1 MHSKDHFASKG
12 AAVSQGLSHGA
23 LARLGAAQ
31 MRYMREE
38 DHLCLPEGMSRDRF
52 GDLMK
57 RVARALPC
65 PIGKPALA
73 SFMIMIRATKP
84 SDWTEG
90 SETEPCCYMSQTEMA
105 YRADVSPT
113 RIRAHEAELVAAGLI
128 EKRCMGNGAR
138 SGFRKSGIYFT
149 PTLARIEEL
158 LELDA
163 ALTAE
168 REQIAQLCGLRST
181 HKRQLKLC
189 IETLTAQLGDAHK
202 DVETLIEAYSALP
215 RADRLASMGI
225 PALSAHVDKIAQVVK
240 DALILCKI
248 PSKTSGQPL
257 DSKRSITKEQ
267 NNTPNVPCNENVPK
281 LPVDTSTDIN
291 LNTEL
296 PNGSKNCK
304 EKKKYGAASVQ
315 DKQKLIKYLTPDKL
329 FDIASPDM
337 QLYLE
342 AERDI
347 HGDLSFYAFELAAQ
361 RRLPELG
368 ISPSAWLEASN
379 TMGAH
384 LATLCILTLD
394 ANHARSDLAV
404 RNPGG
409 YLRGMTRAHQ
419 AGKLNITG
427 SLLGLVR
434 ACSPERDSGFSN

>member
-1 MHSKDHFASKG
+1 M
-12 AAVSQGLSHGA
+12 
-23 LARLGAAQ
+23 ARLGAAQ
-31 MRYMREE
+31 MRYMRDE
-38 DHLCLPEGMSRDRF
+38 DRLCLPEGMSRDRF
-52 GDLMK
+52 GDLIK

-84 SDWTEG
+84 SNWTPGGEA
-90 SETEPCCYMSQTEMA
+90 EPCCYMSQTEMA

-149 PTLARIEEL
+149 PTLARIDEFL
-158 LELDA
+158 ALDA
-163 ALTAE
+163 ALSAE
-168 REQIAQLCGLRST
+168 HEQIAQLCGLRST

-189 IETLTAQLGDAHK
+189 IETLTEQLGAAHK
-202 DVETLIEAYSALP
+202 DVQGLIEAYSALP

-225 PALSAHVDKIAQVVK
+225 PALSAHVEKIAQVVK
-240 DALILCKI
+240 EALILCKI
-248 PSKTSGQPL
+248 PSKTSGQPHETE
-257 DSKRSITKEQ
+257 RSITKEQ
-267 NNTPNVPCNENVPK
+267 NNTPNVICNEYVPK
-281 LPVDTSTDIN
+281 LPVDKSTDTN

-296 PNGSKNCK
+296 PSGSKNCRESEKFGAAPAQNK
-304 EKKKYGAASVQ
+304 EK
-315 DKQKLIKYLTPDKL
+315 LLKYLTPDRL
-329 FDIASPDM
+329 FGIASPDM

-379 TMGAH
+379 TMGPH

-419 AGKLNITG
+419 AGKLNIIG
-427 SLLGLVR
+427 SLLGLVKR
-434 ACSPERDSGFSN
+434 GR